1 MTSETTD
8 PLAGLDAIDWAGLE
22 HAYGDADDVPALLR
36 ALGGPEETERRR
48 ALHALYGNIFHQ
60 GSRYPASA
68 AAVPFLARLATDPGR
83 DGRSG
88 RSIRNGR
95 ADVVRLLASLAIG
108 YDEAHLPDGID
119 IARTRRERAEFAAQ
133 DPAAVLAEMDA
144 WVAAA
149 PDEGER
155 RVREFRRSLFDVEDH
170 LGSMDSE
177 LAAYDAVRAELPAL
191 SVLLEDEDAEVRA
204 TTAYLLAWFPEE
216 AARTLPRLLAL
227 LDDAVDRAGGV
238 AGLGD
243 EQPAAAVTASAL
255 VAAGLLGGPGLVPR
269 LRPFLGAAGRL
280 PRWAAAV
287 ALARLGTLDG
297 ASGDGPTD
305 DGVPTAAVLAELAA
319 AEAAPPEPGPPLL
332 DFHDGDLRGY
342 AALSLTQ
349 LSSTHPGETLDA
361 VTDGLARASGISAFA
376 VTAAALSLAFPTR
389 PTPLPAFTALDE
401 RQQRLIRV
409 LADLDASTWQW
420 GNFLEILRSWALPR
434 DRPAMRAYAGLPD
447 A

>member
-68 AAVPFLARLATDPGR
+68 AAVPFLARLATEPGQ
-83 DGRSG
+83 G
-88 RSIRNGR
+88 GR

-108 YDEAHLPDGID
+108 YDEAHLPEGIG
-119 IARTRRERAEFAAQ
+119 IARMRRERAEFAAQ

-155 RVREFRRSLFDVEDH
+155 RVREFRRSLFDVEQH
-170 LGSMDSE
+170 LGSMDAE
-177 LAAYDAVRAELPAL
+177 LAAYDAVRAELSAL
-191 SVLLEDEDAEVRA
+191 SLLLEDEDAEVRA
-204 TTAYLLAWFPEE
+204 TAAYLLAWFPEE
-216 AARTLPRLLAL
+216 ADRTLPRLLAL

-243 EQPAAAVTASAL
+243 EQPEAAATASAL
-255 VAAGLLGGPGLVPR
+255 VAAGLLGGPALVPR

-297 ASGDGPTD
+297 TPGGAPAGVWPVRTVPDAGPT
-305 DGVPTAAVLAELAA
+305 TAVLAELAA

-332 DFHDGDLRGY
+332 EFHDGDLRGY

-349 LSSTHPGETLDA
+349 LASTHPEETLDA
-361 VTDGLARASGISAFA
+361 VTDGLSRASGMSTFT
-376 VTAAALSLAFPTR
+376 VTAAALYLAFRTR
-389 PTPLPAFTALDE
+389 PMPLPAFAALDE

-409 LADLDASTWQW
+409 LADLDASIWQW
-420 GNFLEILRSWALPR
+420 VNFLEILRSWGLPR
-434 DRPAMRAYAGLPD
+434 DRPAMRAYAGVPD